1 MMYTRGQ
8 FAVMGNVGRKALR
21 LYHEEGLL
29 VPVCINEENG
39 YHYYDDTQLV
49 ALNRIKRLRKLGL
62 SLFEIKQILDGNA
75 DENEV
80 VESKLREAD
89 EKLKEMKKLATE
101 GEEKEENESEPDIG
115 NFERKGCIFIEENVE
130 LEDLGMSVGKLY
142 ERAARNNMDVNGSHF
157 VRYEGLLH
165 DENFRMVTCLP
176 VLNPSEEETIDIR
189 ELSCLHLKFTGGFS
203 KISLAHKLIREY
215 AEKYEIV
222 LTDRAYEVYN
232 NDMSVDVYYTTK

>member
-62 SLFEIKQILDGNA
+62 SLFEIKQILDGKVEE
-75 DENEV
+75 DV
-80 VESKLREAD
+80 VIDSKIREAD

-101 GEEKEENESEPDIG
+101 TEQKTESDNEPDVG
-115 NFERKGCIFIEENVE
+115 NFEIKGCIFIEENVE

-142 ERAARNNMDVNGSHF
+142 ERAARNNMDVKGSHF

-165 DENFRMVTCLP
+165 DENFRMITCLP
-176 VLNPSEEETIDIR
+176 VSNPSGEKTMDIS
-189 ELSCLHLKFTGGFS
+189 EISCLHLKFSGGFS
-203 KISLAHKLIREY
+203 KISLAHKMIREY
-215 AEKYEIV
+215 AEKYDIA

-232 NDMSVDVYYTTK
+232 SDMSVDVYYTTR